1 MIPLRRIPSPLPF
14 QTPGE
19 EIANAILHGSGAALA
34 VPGMILLLLRAQGLL
49 GGRGGGI
56 TALISYCI
64 FSAAMIVLFLSS
76 TLYHAIRQDTAKR
89 VFRVFDHSAIYLL
102 IAGTYT
108 PFCLVALQG
117 VWGWFLFAVE
127 WSLAV
132 IGTALYAMG
141 ARGLKKIEV
150 GVYIL
155 MGWMILMGWKPLIE
169 SVPEPALILLI
180 LGGASYTLGTV
191 WYGIKARRGTHV
203 VWHVFVLM
211 GAIFHWAAVWH
222 IS

>member
-1 MIPLRRIPSPLPF
+1 MPLRRIPTPLPF
-14 QTPGE
+14 QTPAE
-19 EIANAILHGSGAALA
+19 EAANAILHGAGAILA
-34 VPGMILLLLRAQGLL
+34 IPGMILLLLRAQGLV
-49 GGRGGGI
+49 GGRGGGAPAI
-56 TALISYCI
+56 ISYCI
-64 FSAAMIVLFLSS
+64 FCSAMLVLFLSS
-76 TLYHAIRQDTAKR
+76 TLYHAIQQEGVKR

-117 VWGWFLFAVE
+117 TWGWFLFAVE
-127 WSLAV
+127 WSLA
-132 IGTALYAMG
+132 AMG
-141 ARGLKKIEV
+141 IVLHSLGVKGLKKIEV

-155 MGWMILMGWKPLIE
+155 MGWMVVMGWKPLAE
-169 SVPEPALILLI
+169 AVPGPALILLI
-180 LGGASYTLGTV
+180 LGGVSYTLGTL

-211 GAIFHWAAVWH
+211 GAIFHWFAVWH